1 MKNKEIKIIYNS
13 QLAKH
18 LGITEEKL
26 KDEICGVFFERS
38 GGILFYESGF
48 LGKQFP
54 SDVDGYSIEL
64 QEQDNS
70 LHINLYKKSSG
81 GENISDVFSI
91 ASDKTWC
98 STLIVLQEAEIHNP
112 KLLIDKSGLKA
123 LLK

>member
-54 SDVDGYSIEL
+54 SDVDGYSIEMQAL
-64 QEQDNS
+64 NNC
-70 LHINLYKKSSG
+70 LYINLYKKSSD
-81 GENISDVFSI
+81 GEDVKDVFSI
-91 ASDKTWC
+91 VSSARWNTHYME
-98 STLIVLQEAEIHNP
+98 LQEAEIHNP

>member
-26 KDEICGVFFERS
+26 KDEIGEMQIWNM
-38 GGILFYESGF
+38 GKKPPNYEKRI
-48 LGKQFP
+48 GKQFP

-64 QEQDNS
+64 QEQDNF
-70 LHINLYKKSSG
+70 LHINLYKKSSD